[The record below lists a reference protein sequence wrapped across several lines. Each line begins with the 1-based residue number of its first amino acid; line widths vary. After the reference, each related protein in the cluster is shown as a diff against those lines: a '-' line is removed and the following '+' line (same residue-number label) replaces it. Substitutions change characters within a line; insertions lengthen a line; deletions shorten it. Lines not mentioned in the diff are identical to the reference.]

1 MRPEAS
7 ASNQGLET
15 RRVLVLS
22 TAHLSPETI
31 RSLNETPS
39 SAWAVSGG
47 VLPFGYYVYAHDEP
61 PEGVQPDLMACLDFG
76 RANGFDY
83 VQFDCD
89 AEDLPAS
96 TLRVFEH

>member
-1 MRPEAS
+1 M
-7 ASNQGLET
+7 
-15 RRVLVLS
+15 
-22 TAHLSPETI
+22 
-31 RSLNETPS
+31 
-39 SAWAVSGG
+39 
-47 VLPFGYYVYAHDEP
+47 LPFGYYVYAHDEP